1 MKLPNF
7 ESSCLHT
14 ITHFI
19 DVTVA
24 GILNTLEVEQVVL
37 GLDITKLSNK
47 TDLLENGIS

>member
-37 GLDITKLSNK
+37 GLTKLSNK